1 MREAAAMENEDE
13 DDDEEEDDEVE
24 YEDPEA
30 GIPPHDKYQTD
41 NYEEREWPYP
51 NYEEGAD
58 PELHFFGHTETLRDK
73 YDDEDIDALMKLL

>member
-41 NYEEREWPYP
+41 NYEE
-51 NYEEGAD
+51 
-58 PELHFFGHTETLRDK
+58 
-73 YDDEDIDALMKLL
+73 